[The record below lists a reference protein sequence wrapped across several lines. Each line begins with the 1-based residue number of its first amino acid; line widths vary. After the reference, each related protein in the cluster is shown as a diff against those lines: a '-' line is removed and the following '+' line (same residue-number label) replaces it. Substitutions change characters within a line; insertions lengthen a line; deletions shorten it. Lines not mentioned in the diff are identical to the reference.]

1 MTTTG
6 YVLIRDKR
14 VNVSNV
20 DYYESY
26 NYTDISTGQIG
37 YTVRIMYNCAEKHTF
52 EFPTEELRDAF
63 LAEFDKLMG
72 VDPVLT
78 TF

>member
-14 VNVSNV
+14 INVSNV

-26 NYTDISTGQIG
+26 NYVSTIDGQIV
-37 YTVRIMYNCAEKHTF
+37 YTVRIMYNCKEKHTLN
-52 EFPTEELRDAF
+52 FPTESIRDAF
-63 LAEFDKLMG
+63 LVTLDTLLG
-72 VDPVLT
+72 VIPILQK
-78 TF
+78 